1 MRTSGMP
8 LTLARAPAYDAG
20 LRALTTTTGQD
31 ARHEATGVEYSKK
44 LGEQSNYP
52 TFIVTPR
59 GEAFRKKCIVSR
71 PAGL

>member
-1 MRTSGMP
+1 MQTSGMP
-8 LTLARAPAYDAG
+8 LTLARAPAYHAG

-44 LGEQSNYP
+44 LGETNYP

-71 PAGL
+71 PAGR